1 MDKNWNVEKMAAEV
15 RTQKRPSA
23 QAYAW
28 FVTGWKK
35 DNQGGD
41 LSRLRATQKWS
52 QKIIYYK

>member
-35 DNQGGD
+35 TTKVEIWADWGQPKND
-41 LSRLRATQKWS
+41 HK
-52 QKIIYYK
+52 K